1 MVLISRELQSLLDSN
16 SSTVNVNIN
25 TMYGNEGQLQS
36 SVNNKNN
43 LLHSYIKRRVVSIV
57 FAVIALM
64 LLVTTSLFTD
74 LGLNIG
80 GAILRFL
87 GF

>member
-25 TMYGNEGQLQS
+25 TMYGNGGQLQS
-36 SVNNKNN
+36 SINNKNN

-57 FAVIALM
+57 FAVIVLM

>member
-36 SVNNKNN
+36 SINNKNN